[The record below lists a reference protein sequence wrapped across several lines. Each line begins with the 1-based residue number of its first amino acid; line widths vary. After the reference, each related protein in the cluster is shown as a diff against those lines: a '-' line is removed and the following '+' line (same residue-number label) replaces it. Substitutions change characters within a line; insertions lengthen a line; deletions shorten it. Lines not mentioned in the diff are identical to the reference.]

1 MNEQHS
7 SIDEWGGWIKEDK
20 ALMGTLSKTRFIEF
34 YDSLYGPSVSLEQ
47 TPNTYV
53 SLDLQQYIKGREK
66 YYYILTLTPSPSF
79 TDFDMLEI
87 QKHLD
92 AFLKLKIL
100 LEIKGDPKV
109 GTYMYA
115 IGYWDHNGQM
125 ALFLEN
131 TKKMRE
137 RLLKF
142 KIGE

>member
-1 MNEQHS
+1 MNGQDS

-20 ALMGTLSKTRFIEF
+20 ALMGALSKTRFIEF

-47 TPNTYV
+47 TLGTHV
-53 SLDLQQYIKGREK
+53 SLHLQQYIKGREK

-87 QKHLD
+87 RKHLD

-100 LEIKGDPKV
+100 FEIKGAPKA
-109 GTYMYA
+109 GIYMYA
-115 IGYWDHNGQM
+115 IGYWDHNGQRV
-125 ALFLEN
+125 LFLEN
-131 TKKMRE
+131 TKKMRD

-142 KIGE
+142 KIEE

>member
-34 YDSLYGPSVSLEQ
+34 YDSLYGPSVSFEQ

-87 QKHLD
+87 QKDLV
-92 AFLKLKIL
+92 AFFKL
-100 LEIKGDPKV
+100 
-109 GTYMYA
+109 
-115 IGYWDHNGQM
+115 
-125 ALFLEN
+125 
-131 TKKMRE
+131 
-137 RLLKF
+137 
-142 KIGE
+142 